1 MIKSSIRFLSR
12 DHRYS
17 SEKPYTLRFTPNIQ
31 FPRSNIETENRND
44 VAIDDIRGRE
54 GDFTLERNGFTI
66 MPLETKLSYDDFD
79 DETKVVDI
87 YLREVA
93 DEVRNLLGAKKVQ
106 ILEHIVRKRH
116 PDFPIST
123 GEKYKYNQPTTLAH
137 IGSILALGLYAR
149 AMKADLGHK
158 IPRLNGQRESLKN

>member
-1 MIKSSIRFLSR
+1 MIKSSIRFLAR

-44 VAIDDIRGRE
+44 LPIDDVRGRE

-79 DETKVVDI
+79 DEAKVVDI

-93 DEVRNLLGAKKVQ
+93 DGVRNLLGAKKVQ
-106 ILEHIVRKRH
+106 ILEHIVRY
-116 PDFPIST
+116 FPLSSALLINLQALSTRRSGNDTQIS
-123 GEKYKYNQPTTLAH
+123 Q
-137 IGSILALGLYAR
+137 
-149 AMKADLGHK
+149 
-158 IPRLNGQRESLKN
+158 SLRVKSTNIINRRRWRT